1 MNTTWFFDPR
11 FHVFQHDLSLAG
23 MAAFAATVA
32 IGLIS
37 AIIQHEKIRLFLT
50 RLGLDKNFVAI
61 ATGIVGLTLLIS
73 SIVVGLN
80 LGGLAVHWEAPMPGI
95 GISIGRLLRLV
106 VMLVAV
112 FWAVSSF
119 KRFLF
124 DRYLNRMGMDR
135 ALQYAIAQ
143 ICGYFALLLGVFIV
157 LQNAGIDLSALTI
170 FAGAVGVGVGFG
182 LQNVTSNFISGLVVL
197 AERPIQIGDRVE
209 LDKVAGQI
217 TAIHA
222 RSTTVLTNDNI
233 AIVVPNSHFIE
244 KAVTNW
250 THADPKVRFRIPI
263 GVAYGSEVEKVREL
277 LLSIAR
283 EHPAALKEPE
293 PVVFFD
299 GFGDNSL
306 NFELGVWSAE
316 MSSRPRR
323 FRSDLNFAIERK
335 LREAGIEIPFPQR
348 DVYIRSAPP
357 GLADGVRAKQAA

>member
-1 MNTTWFFDPR
+1 
-11 FHVFQHDLSLAG
+11 
-23 MAAFAATVA
+23 
-32 IGLIS
+32 
-37 AIIQHEKIRLFLT
+37 
-50 RLGLDKNFVAI
+50 
-61 ATGIVGLTLLIS
+61 
-73 SIVVGLN
+73 
-80 LGGLAVHWEAPMPGI
+80 MPGI

-143 ICGYFALLLGVFIV
+143 ICGYFAL
-157 LQNAGIDLSALTI
+157 TI
-170 FAGAVGVGVGFG
+170 FAGAVGVGVGLG

-250 THADPKVRFRIPI
+250 THADPKVRLRIPI

-348 DVYIRSAPP
+348 DVYIRRAPP
-357 GLADGVRAKQAA
+357 GLAEGVRAKEAA

>member
-23 MAAFAATVA
+23 MAAFAATIA
-32 IGLIS
+32 IGLLIS

-61 ATGIVGLTLLIS
+61 ATGVVGLTLLIS

-80 LGGLAVHWEAPMPGI
+80 LGGLPVHWEAPMPGI

-106 VMLVAV
+106 VTLVAV

-124 DRYLNRMGMDR
+124 DRYLRRMGMDR
-135 ALQYAIAQ
+135 ALEYAIAQ
-143 ICGYFALLLGVFIV
+143 ICGYFALVLGVFIV

-182 LQNVTSNFISGLVVL
+182 LQNVTSNFISGLVL
-197 AERPIQIGDRVE
+197 AERPIKIGDRVQ

-233 AIVVPNSHFIE
+233 AIIVPNSHFIE

-250 THADPKVRFRIPI
+250 SHADPKVRFRIPI

-293 PVVFFD
+293 PVVSVSIGGLFSTC
-299 GFGDNSL
+299 SL
-306 NFELGVWSAE
+306 
-316 MSSRPRR
+316 
-323 FRSDLNFAIERK
+323 
-335 LREAGIEIPFPQR
+335 
-348 DVYIRSAPP
+348 
-357 GLADGVRAKQAA
+357 VR

>member
-1 MNTTWFFDPR
+1 MNITWFFDPR

-23 MAAFAATVA
+23 MVAFAAAVA
-32 IGLIS
+32 IGLLIS
-37 AIIQHEKIRLFLT
+37 ATIQHEKIRLFLT

-61 ATGIVGLTLLIS
+61 ATSVVGLTLLIS

-80 LGGLAVHWEAPMPGI
+80 LGGLPVHWEAPMPGI

-143 ICGYFALLLGVFIV
+143 ICGYF
-157 LQNAGIDLSALTI
+157 ALTI

-250 THADPKVRFRIPI
+250 THADPKVRLRIPI

-306 NFELGVWSAE
+306 NFEL
-316 MSSRPRR
+316 RR
-323 FRSDLNFAIERK
+323 LER
-335 LREAGIEIPFPQR
+335 RDEQPPAAFPQR
-348 DVYIRSAPP
+348 FEFRH
-357 GLADGVRAKQAA
+357 RTQAARGRHRDSVSAARRLHPPRAAGTC